1 MKCPHCGKDKSLV
14 IKTLNKEDKTWR
26 NRQCSLCF
34 KTYATVEEAAPK
46 FPWPSQ
52 KQKREAAEARRA
64 LREESESETDW
75 KGW

>member
-1 MKCPHCGKDKSLV
+1 MKCPHCEKEQSIV
-14 IKTLNKEDKTWR
+14 IKTMKKDAQTWR

-34 KTYATVEEAAPK
+34 KTYATVETVAPK

-64 LREESESETDW
+64 ARGTDDPDW
-75 KGW
+75 SGW